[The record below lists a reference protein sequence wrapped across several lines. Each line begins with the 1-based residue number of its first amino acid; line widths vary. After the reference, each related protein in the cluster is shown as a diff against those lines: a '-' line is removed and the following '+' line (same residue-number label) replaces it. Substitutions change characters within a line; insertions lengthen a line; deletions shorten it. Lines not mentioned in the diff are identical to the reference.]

1 MKLSNKTYDTLK
13 WIAQI
18 FLPALITLYGTVALA
33 LGTPYIDVVVTILG
47 AIDAFLGTILGISTS
62 KYNEEQA
69 AINKEKGDNDHGST
83 DNTGA

>member
-1 MKLSNKTYDTLK
+1 MKLSNETYDTLK

-33 LGTPYIDVVVTILG
+33 LGAPYIDVVVTILG

-62 KYNEEQA
+62 KYNEEL
-69 AINKEKGDNDHGST
+69 NKAKGDNDHGST
-83 DNTGA
+83 DDTGT

>member
-33 LGTPYIDVVVTILG
+33 LGAPYIDVVVTILG

-62 KYNEEQA
+62 KYNEEL
-69 AINKEKGDNDHGST
+69 NKAKGDNDHGST
-83 DNTGA
+83 DDTGT

>member
-62 KYNEEQA
+62 KYNEEL
-69 AINKEKGDNDHGST
+69 NKAKGDNDHGST
-83 DNTGA
+83 DDTGT